1 MLLILAFTADIPTAT
16 LVEPNIAARWG
27 FFRPPDVSVLLQAP
41 LLLAIDNPAVCGW
54 VFGFNSIEQDA
65 GMPAAPRQFVAA
77 RE

>member
-1 MLLILAFTADIPTAT
+1 LI
-16 LVEPNIAARWG
+16 EPNIAARWG
-27 FFRPPDVSVLLQAP
+27 FFLSVPLQAP

-65 GMPAAPRQFVAA
+65 GMPAAPRQFVAE